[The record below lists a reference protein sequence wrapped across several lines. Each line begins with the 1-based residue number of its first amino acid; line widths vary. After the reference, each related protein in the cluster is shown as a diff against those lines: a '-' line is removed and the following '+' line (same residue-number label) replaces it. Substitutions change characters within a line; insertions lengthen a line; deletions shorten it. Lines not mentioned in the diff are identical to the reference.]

1 MKEKKI
7 IYTGIVLLSALLA
20 LMTLLLLGGCT
31 EYDMAE
37 EAGEREVNVRINIT
51 THDANPNIAG
61 TRATVVDETVI
72 NNALVLV
79 YNASQVYEKK
89 GNISGAGLTL
99 TLREGMKYIFVVAN
113 PCPDLLA
120 RLNSTPPPTYTALM
134 DMVSEAADYN
144 AGNYPIHGLL
154 MSGTAEKTISTN
166 SSNNTVE
173 VKLSYCTARID
184 LYIRKGSSDV
194 DNITLS
200 KVELKNARS
209 MGYLFKDAAYDTGTT
224 NNTLTLLSN
233 QINTYT
239 AGSDGTLVGTQ
250 YAYPATNAGDLAFQ
264 ITLRHANALTQDTY
278 TVYPN
283 AANSASP
290 GSTLKR
296 GRQYKVIV
304 TFSKDEQSNLNV
316 SAYTTINNDFVIG

>member
-61 TRATVVDETVI
+61 TRATVDETAI

-113 PCPDLLA
+113 PCPALLA
-120 RLNSTPPPTYTALM
+120 RLNSTPPPTYTALT

-144 AGNYPIHGLL
+144 AGNYPTDGLL

-209 MGYLFKDAAYDTGTT
+209 MGYLFKDAAYDTGKA
-224 NNTLTLLSN
+224 NNPLTLLSN

-239 AGSDGTLVGTQ
+239 ADGTLVGTQ
-250 YAYPATNAGDLAFQ
+250 YAYPATNAGDLAFS
-264 ITLRHANALTQDTY
+264 ITLQHSNASTKDTY
-278 TVYPN
+278 TVYLN
-283 AANSASP
+283 TANSASP

-296 GRQYKVIV
+296 GKQYKVIV

-316 SAYTTINNDFVIG
+316 SAYTTIDNNFVIG

>member
-20 LMTLLLLGGCT
+20 LMTVLLLGGCT

-61 TRATVVDETVI
+61 TRAGVDETTI
-72 NNALVLV
+72 NDALVLV
-79 YNASQVYEKK
+79 YNASQVYEKS
-89 GNISGAGLTL
+89 GHISGTGLTL
-99 TLREGMKYIFVVAN
+99 TLREGKKYIFVVAN
-113 PCPDLLA
+113 PCPALLA
-120 RLNSTPPPTYTALM
+120 RLTSTPPPTYTALT
-134 DMVSEAADYN
+134 DMLSEAGDYN
-144 AGNYPIHGLL
+144 AGNYPTQGLL
-154 MSGTAEKTISTN
+154 MSGKAEKTISAN
-166 SSNNTVE
+166 SSANTVE

-194 DNITLS
+194 DNITLT

-209 MGYLFKDAAYDTGTT
+209 MGYLFKDAAYDTGKA
-224 NNTLTLLSN
+224 NNTLTLLSTR
-233 QINTYT
+233 INTYA

-250 YAYPATNAGDLAFQ
+250 YAYPATNAADLAFS
-264 ITLRHANALTQDTY
+264 ITLQHANALTQDIY

-296 GRQYKVIV
+296 GKHYKVIV
-304 TFSKDEQSNLNV
+304 TFSKDEQSKLNV
-316 SAYTTINNDFVIG
+316 SAYTQMITNDFVIG

>member
-20 LMTLLLLGGCT
+20 LMTLLLLSGCT

-61 TRATVVDETVI
+61 TRATVVDETAI

-120 RLNSTPPPTYTALM
+120 RLTSTPPPTYTALT

-144 AGNYPIHGLL
+144 AGNYPTDGLL
-154 MSGTAEKTISTN
+154 MSGTAEKTITTN
-166 SSNNTVE
+166 SSNTVE

-239 AGSDGTLVGTQ
+239 AGSDGTHVGTQ
-250 YAYPATNAGDLAFQ
+250 YAYPATDAADLAFQ

-296 GRQYKVIV
+296 GKQYKVIV
-304 TFSKDEQSNLNV
+304 TFSKDEQSKLNV